1 VEPATVAS
9 HYRTVLEELNDAVL
23 QRHLRKDFAS
33 VFEKYIHA

>member
-1 VEPATVAS
+1 VAS

-23 QRHLRKDFAS
+23 QRHLRKDFSA